1 MCGKNKASRLG
12 MYLGPMA
19 KKALSNERIGI
30 IGSGSWA
37 TALAHLFALH
47 PEASETPVNWWV
59 RREKSLDH
67 IAKTGHNPHYLRG
80 LSLPLERLNM
90 STDIQQ
96 VVNLSDILI
105 LAIPSA
111 YLDGALRGNGV
122 QGLEEKTVFNAI
134 KGLVTDEHHIPAR
147 YLHKVMGVP
156 YDSIGLIAGPS
167 HSEEVAQENWTYL
180 TTASSDPAL
189 AQRLADRL
197 ANPWLRT
204 HITDDVFGIE
214 LAAVL
219 KNIYAVAAGVAHG
232 MGLGDNFIAV
242 LISNAL
248 METDRF
254 LRAVTSK
261 EREVSASVYLGDLL
275 ATAYSPHSRN
285 RTLGTM
291 VGKGYRVGGALVEMD
306 MIAEGYPAALG
317 IHHINQKFNVS
328 MPVAE
333 CTYRIL
339 HEDAVPSDE
348 MRILADNIH

>member
-1 MCGKNKASRLG
+1 
-12 MYLGPMA
+12 MA
-19 KKALSNERIGI
+19 KKALPNERIGI

-37 TALAHLFALH
+37 TALAHLFAID
-47 PEASETPVNWWV
+47 PAASQQPVNWWV
-59 RREKSLDH
+59 RRNKSLEH
-67 IAKTGHNPHYLRG
+67 ISKTGHNPNYLRG
-80 LSLPLERLNM
+80 LSLPLDRLNM
-90 STDIQQ
+90 STDIQH
-96 VVNLSDILI
+96 VVDQSDLLI

-122 QGLEEKTVFNAI
+122 RGLEHKTVFNAI
-134 KGLVTDEHHIPAR
+134 KGLVTDEHLIPAR

-156 YDSIGLIAGPS
+156 YDRIGLIAGPS

-180 TTASSDPAL
+180 TTACSDQNL
-189 AQRLADRL
+189 AQQLAERL

-204 HITDDVFGIE
+204 HTTDDVFGIE

-219 KNIYAVAAGVAHG
+219 KNIYAVAAGIAHG
-232 MGLGDNFIAV
+232 LGLGDNFIAV

-254 LRAVTSK
+254 LRAVT
-261 EREVSASVYLGDLL
+261 ETDREVSSSVYLGDLL

-291 VGKGYRVGGALVEMD
+291 VGKGYRVEGALIEMD
-306 MIAEGYPAALG
+306 MIAEGHPASLG
-317 IHHINQKFNVS
+317 IHRINKKFNVP
-328 MPVAE
+328 MPVAA

-339 HEDAVPSDE
+339 HEGAVPSAE
-348 MRILADNIH
+348 MHALADHIH